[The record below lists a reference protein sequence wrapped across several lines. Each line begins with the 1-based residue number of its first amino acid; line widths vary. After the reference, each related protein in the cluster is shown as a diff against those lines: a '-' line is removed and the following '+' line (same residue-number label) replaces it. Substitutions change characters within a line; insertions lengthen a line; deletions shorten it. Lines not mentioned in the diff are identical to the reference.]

1 MSEVSTAKKVSPE
14 LILVALAA
22 FLAPIIGGHVPREA
36 IPLDGSVWSEIMG
49 GSALPLMTRFLLGGL
64 ILVALIAVLSRRRV
78 VQTPSIWITGSLAVL
93 FTALG
98 LSYSVTQFPDTSLV
112 AWMTWFTLIAGF
124 FATVSSVGRKVGV
137 VVVIAAI
144 VAGCGV
150 VALKGVVEYA
160 QIMKAEPTYRIF
172 AGWVNP
178 NATAGILLLGLPLGL
193 ALVGHQNGPGRI
205 LAVVA
210 STLMV
215 LALIL
220 TQSKGGYLSA
230 AVGLLAMAAFA
241 ASTKNIKAIG
251 IGLVPIAIA
260 GLMFFGLQS
269 ASKAPAGGAM
279 SRISASGAEQEQSA
293 GFRKLLWQSTI
304 EIAKKNPVGVGIGTY
319 RFHSAQPGLT
329 EQTMFSHQTYLQLAA
344 EGGIASLL
352 ALAVFAGLWL
362 IKFFPGS
369 KKMPA
374 ERNLLRAGI
383 LGAVVAG
390 AANGFVESNVYY
402 FGIGLVFFIILG
414 LGIQLS
420 QDASSPELFPAS
432 IRYPIVVT
440 VAVVPLVFLCLQ
452 GVTELKKATFLT
464 AFMNPGE
471 NGPPDASTL
480 PSDSEGL
487 YLQGLYSGLGPTERL
502 ALMARSVEQGPTTR
516 QLRGLARI
524 AASSP
529 SSMPTA
535 QTALERALTFDPNNL
550 ITLEQAHQLAL
561 AMDDKEQARHFAER
575 LVAVEETPYFKIRA
589 LPDMVPTQTFDA
601 HFYLADQTSEADK
614 KIAHLQ
620 AGIAGYK
627 KYLELTWPKLK
638 EFASAGVPFPG
649 GETIEEAR
657 TKFKIAESYAL
668 QLVKLQLDSGDKS
681 AAEETEELAGR
692 FAEAAV

>member
-1 MSEVSTAKKVSPE
+1 MSEVAPAAKKLSPE
-14 LILVALAA
+14 LLLVAFAS

-36 IPLDGSVWSEIMG
+36 IPLDGSVGSEIMG
-49 GSALPLMTRFLLGGL
+49 GAALPLMTRFLLGSL
-64 ILVALIAVLSRRRV
+64 IFVALIAVLIRRRV
-78 VQTPSIWITGSLAVL
+78 VQTPSIWLTGSLAL
-93 FTALG
+93 FFTALG
-98 LSYSVTQFPDTSLV
+98 LSYSVTQFPDTSIV
-112 AWMTWFTLIAGF
+112 AWITWFTMIAAF

-137 VVVIAAI
+137 IVVMTAV
-144 VAGCGV
+144 VAGCGI

-193 ALVGHQNGPGRI
+193 ALVGHQKGPNRI

-230 AVGLLAMAAFA
+230 ALGLGAMAAFA

-251 IGLVPIAIA
+251 LGLVPIAIA
-260 GLMFFGLQS
+260 SLMFVGLQA

-279 SRISASGAEQEQSA
+279 SRISSGTEQEQSA
-293 GFRKLLWQSTI
+293 GFRKLLWQGTI
-304 EIAKKNPVGVGIGTY
+304 EIAKKNPIGVGIGTY

-344 EGGIASLL
+344 EGGIASLI
-352 ALAVFAGLWL
+352 ALAGFAGLWL
-362 IKFFPGS
+362 LKFFPGS

-402 FGIGLVFFIILG
+402 FGIGLILFVIVG
-414 LGIQLS
+414 LGVQLS

-432 IRYPIVVT
+432 LRFPIAVT
-440 VAVVPLVFLCLQ
+440 VAVFPLIFLCLQ
-452 GVTELKKATFLT
+452 GITELKKATFLT
-464 AFMNPGE
+464 TLTKPNG
-471 NGPPDASTL
+471 GPPDVSAL
-480 PSDSEGL
+480 PDDSEGL
-487 YLQGLYSGLGPTERL
+487 YMQALYGGLGPTDQL
-502 ALMARSVEQGPTTR
+502 ALMTQSVERGPTTR
-516 QLRGLARI
+516 QLRGLARV

-550 ITLEQAHQLAL
+550 STLEQAYQLSL
-561 AMDDKEQARHFAER
+561 EMGDKERAQTYAER
-575 LVAVEETPYFKIRA
+575 LVAVEQTPYFKVRA
-589 LPDMVPTQTFDA
+589 LPDFVPTQTFDA
-601 HFYLADQTSEADK
+601 HFYLADQTPDRAK
-614 KIAHLQ
+614 KLEHLQ
-620 AGIAGYK
+620 AGVTGYK
-627 KYLELTWPKLK
+627 KYLELTWPKLID
-638 EFASAGVPFPG
+638 FAEAKVPFPG
-649 GETIEEAR
+649 GETVEEAKA
-657 TKFKIAESYAL
+657 KFKIAESFARL
-668 QLVKLQLDSGDKS
+668 LAKLQLESGDKS
-681 AAEETEELAGR
+681 GSAETEVLAGR
-692 FAEAAV
+692 FAEAAS